1 MEFSSYIISPLRYI
15 NILYS
20 VQKRSAAIHKRIEE
34 KRFIQFLFV
43 SGGIYNLAM
52 SFIIILIFSR

>member
-15 NILYS
+15 NILYN

-34 KRFIQFLFV
+34 KRFILFLFV
-43 SGGIYNLAM
+43 SGIYNHAM